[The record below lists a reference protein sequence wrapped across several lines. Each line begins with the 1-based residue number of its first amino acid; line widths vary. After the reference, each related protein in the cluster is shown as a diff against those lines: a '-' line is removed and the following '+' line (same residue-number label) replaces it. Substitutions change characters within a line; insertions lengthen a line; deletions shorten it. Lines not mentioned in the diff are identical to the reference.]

1 MILYRCRHRYD
12 YLRFIRL
19 KVAIMVNCLWNR
31 YNISPNITFML
42 TQWSIT
48 EFFFTMTTVLLQNKC
63 IYIAFVYRLCYLAKH
78 NMSKKGLVVFI
89 SLCLL
94 IKNVFMLISS
104 LFFIS
109 FSVIFIFCCFNNGVI
124 CQIVIFKK
132 FRTLLSYNT
141 AILSLSQ

>member
-31 YNISPNITFML
+31 YDISPNITFML

-63 IYIAFVYRLCYLAKH
+63 IYIAFVYLLCYLVKH
-78 NMSKKGLVVFI
+78 NMGKKGLVVFI

-104 LFFIS
+104 FFIS